1 MTVELSIVW
10 KFYLRA
16 LNVKFCKME
25 QHRKL
30 QIEEMHRITVEQF
43 KAAPKTP
50 IIIILDNIRSLN
62 NVGSIFRT
70 CDALRAERIVLVG
83 ITSTPPNPEIHK
95 TALGAEFSVE
105 WQQEENI
112 LSAIENLRAEG
123 CVICS
128 VEQAEGSISLPDFH
142 IEDGKKY
149 ALILGNEVKGVQQ
162 QAVDASDY
170 CIEIP
175 QFGTK
180 HSFNVAVT
188 AGIVMWEL
196 FRQLKFGR

>member
-1 MTVELSIVW
+1 MG
-10 KFYLRA
+10 
-16 LNVKFCKME
+16 

-30 QIEEMHRITVEQF
+30 LIEEMNRITVEQF

-50 IIIILDNIRSLN
+50 IIIVLDNIRSLN

-70 CDALRAERIVLVG
+70 CDALRVERIVLVG
-83 ITSTPPNPEIHK
+83 ITSPPPHPEIHK
-95 TALGAEFSVE
+95 TALGAEDSVE
-105 WQQEENI
+105 WQQYDNV
-112 LSAIENLRAEG
+112 LTAIENLRSEG

-128 VEQAEGSISLPDFH
+128 VEQAEGSVALPDFRV
-142 IEDGKKY
+142 ERGKKY
-149 ALILGNEVKGVQQ
+149 ALILGNEVRGVQQ

-188 AGIVMWEL
+188 AGIVLWEL